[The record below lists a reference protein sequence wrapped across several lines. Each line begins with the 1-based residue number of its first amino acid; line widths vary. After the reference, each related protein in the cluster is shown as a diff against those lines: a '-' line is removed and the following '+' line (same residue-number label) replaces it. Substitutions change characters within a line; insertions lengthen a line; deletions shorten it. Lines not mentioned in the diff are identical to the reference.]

1 MYRNKSVKG
10 FISPLIVQSRMNIE
24 ENNVNTNQETPPN
37 DSMRKPFRSNAQLL
51 SIFEKASPEN
61 EVTRDNIEVEN
72 NVSKKQDINSSVY
85 EKNTS
90 INDLQQAESK
100 M

>member
-24 ENNVNTNQETPPN
+24 EDNVNTNQEAPN

-61 EVTRDNIEVEN
+61 EVTCDNIEVKN
-72 NVSKKQDINSSVY
+72 NVSKKQDVNSSVY
-85 EKNTS
+85 ENTS
-90 INDLQQAESK
+90 INDLPQTESK

>member
-1 MYRNKSVKG
+1 MKG
-10 FISPLIVQSRMNIE
+10 FISPLIIQSRTNIE
-24 ENNVNTNQETPPN
+24 ENNVNTNQEASN

-51 SIFEKASPEN
+51 SIFEKTSPEN
-61 EVTRDNIEVEN
+61 EVIRDNIEVEN
-72 NVSKKQDINSSVY
+72 IVSKKQDDSSSVC

-90 INDLQQAESK
+90 IIDLPQTESK